1 MTTRKPYAGT
11 NQDPNLS
18 YVSNGLSALRFQLLM
33 N

>member
-1 MTTRKPYAGT
+1 MRGA

-18 YVSNGLSALRFQLLM
+18 YVSNGISALRFQLLM